1 MADGTAPQCGRV
13 GSCHILLKALSLI
26 VTGLF
31 YLLETPGQNASR
43 LLGFDG
49 TPAFSCYRPPIAS
62 SGH

>member
-31 YLLETPGQNASR
+31 YL
-43 LLGFDG
+43 
-49 TPAFSCYRPPIAS
+49 
-62 SGH
+62 